1 MNNSGYNKTFIT
13 RSKLKKIVVAC
24 RTVVAQVM
32 YVLSA
37 LVNMRMIYHKSEFLG
52 RIGFS
57 VTTSPDCNKW
67 MHEDCVC

>member
-1 MNNSGYNKTFIT
+1 MKNE
-13 RSKLKKIVVAC
+13 KIVVAC
-24 RTVVAQVM
+24 RIVMEQVM

-57 VTTSPDCNKW
+57 VATSPDCNKW
-67 MHEDCVC
+67 MHEDYVC